1 MVGPLTVMT
10 DENGGF
16 VVEVPPSSDASIS
29 SGIPAILPTSIAN
42 IPGSSLSGTGEQIAQ
57 IAAAN
62 GGVIDILATRLVEPA
77 PICLIPGGSNVA
89 DALRFGFTNRSGS
102 KLEVMIEPLNSLSSV
117 SGLAFPPSEF
127 DSTDMSLPNDYLGFE
142 WTLENFT
149 WTDPAT
155 GQEMVSASWKLL
167 GKEVVLNQPRSSVP
181 ICTGRGGYDG
191 CRQFTDEMADQ
202 LFQSATESVRR
213 LSTMAEQARKSSFW
227 RKGERFVNPFLRQT
241 AAGLR
246 GIRSILQKLP
256 ANRFICESGPPQG
269 CSTVAFPRAQ
279 LLKNFERIIGIKL
292 PWGLRHMMR
301 QLPRE
306 RKKFKSQLDLLPS
319 EYVVCPNG

>member
-1 MVGPLTVMT
+1 MVGPITVMT

-42 IPGSSLSGTGEQIAQ
+42 IPGTSLSGTGEQIAQ

-62 GGVIDILATRLVEPA
+62 GGIIDIIATRLVEPA
-77 PICLIPGGSNVA
+77 PICLIPGGNNLA

-102 KLEVMIEPLNSLSSV
+102 TLEVSVEALNSLSSV

-127 DSTDMSLPNDYLGFE
+127 DSTDQTLPDNYLGFE

-149 WTDPAT
+149 WTDPTT
-155 GQEMVSASWKLL
+155 GQEMVSSSWKLL
-167 GKEVVLNQPRSSVP
+167 GKEVVINQPRGEVP
-181 ICTGRGGYDG
+181 LCAGRGGYDG
-191 CRQFTDEMADQ
+191 CREFTEEMTDQ
-202 LFQSATESVRR
+202 LFESATESVRR
-213 LSTMAEQARKSSFW
+213 LSIMAEQARKSSFW

-241 AAGLR
+241 ATGLR
-246 GIRSILQKLP
+246 GIRTILQKLP
-256 ANRFICESGPPQG
+256 ANRYICENGPPPG
-269 CSTVAFPRAQ
+269 CSTVSLPRAE
-279 LLKNFERIIGIKL
+279 LMRNFERIIGIKL
-292 PWGLRHMMR
+292 PWGLRHLMR

-306 RKKFKSQLDLLPS
+306 RRKFKSQLDLLPS
-319 EYVVCPNG
+319 QYVVCPN